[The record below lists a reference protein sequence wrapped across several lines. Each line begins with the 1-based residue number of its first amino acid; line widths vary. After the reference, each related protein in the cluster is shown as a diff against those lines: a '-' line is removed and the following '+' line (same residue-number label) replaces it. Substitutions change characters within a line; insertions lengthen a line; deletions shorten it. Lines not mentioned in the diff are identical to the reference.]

1 MPIFESILEKE
12 CNMMLGSTC
21 LTLSYP
27 FVYSDYLDEKG
38 DLYGY
43 KINGANPLMIDFT
56 KVDDKIN
63 MWNTFCFGKPG
74 GGKTTAVKKMLR
86 NFIANPRFRKIF
98 LIDAENEYTN
108 AVNNFNGDVID
119 CSGLSADGG
128 KINPFEI
135 FSTSDDEGK
144 IDNHNT

>member
-21 LTLSYP
+21 LALSYP

-63 MWNTFCFGKPG
+63 M
-74 GGKTTAVKKMLR
+74 
-86 NFIANPRFRKIF
+86 
-98 LIDAENEYTN
+98 
-108 AVNNFNGDVID
+108 
-119 CSGLSADGG
+119 
-128 KINPFEI
+128 
-135 FSTSDDEGK
+135 
-144 IDNHNT
+144 